1 MGSGVVRS
9 EPTPPTSHHPL
20 LTRGQNNPELG
31 STRLACPPVEG
42 AFFLISALLLVSGGR
57 KLSDPGPTAGA
68 LRASGLP
75 SSRLL
80 VYMLGT
86 AEVAVGA
93 GSLIFAGELAG
104 WAVAALYFGFAAF
117 VANALIRNL
126 PIASC
131 GCFGKADT
139 PPTLVHVIV
148 NVFAVAVAT
157 WAAIAPAPPLI
168 DVLRAQPLAGVP
180 YVVFLAAGTYLLFLL
195 LGELPRVIDFRGPA
209 SR

>member
-1 MGSGVVRS
+1 
-9 EPTPPTSHHPL
+9 
-20 LTRGQNNPELG
+20 
-31 STRLACPPVEG
+31 VEG

-75 SSRLL
+75 SSRTL

-93 GSLIFAGELAG
+93 SSLIFGGEPAG
-104 WAVAALYFGFAAF
+104 WAVAFLYLGFAGF
-117 VANALIRNL
+117 VVNALTRNL
-126 PIASC
+126 PIGSC

-148 NVFAVAVAT
+148 NVLAVAVAA
-157 WAAIAPAPPLI
+157 WAAITPASPLI
-168 DVLRAQPLAGVP
+168 DVLRAQPLAGVL
-180 YVVFLAAGTYLLFLL
+180 YLVFLAAGTYLLFLL

-209 SR
+209 PR